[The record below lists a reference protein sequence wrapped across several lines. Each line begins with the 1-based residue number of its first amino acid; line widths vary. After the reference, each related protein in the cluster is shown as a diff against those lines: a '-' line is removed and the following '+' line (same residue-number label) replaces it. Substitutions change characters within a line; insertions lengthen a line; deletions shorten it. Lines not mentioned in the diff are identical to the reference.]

1 MNTLTDLQIYRRTFA
16 VTVLVLAAMAFGV
29 GRLAYM
35 QFVGPPVSASQRQP
49 EAGGLVGNSSAAE
62 PAATLAPGE
71 PTPTPPPDVILPAV
85 RGNIYDCNRYLLA
98 VSTEVYD
105 IAAAPRQLTDTH
117 LLADRLAPLLHRSR
131 SELLDLLSLDPDYV
145 PLAIGVQEE
154 LEARI
159 LSWGFAGV
167 YSEVRPGRVY
177 PHGSL
182 AAHVLGFVNVD
193 GRAAYG
199 LESKYDIE
207 LGGEPGAR
215 STRSDAI
222 GSLSYTYQPPLDG
235 TDLVLTLDRN
245 AQYIVE
251 GALAEAVASNEA
263 MRGVAIVMEPASGA
277 ILAMAVW
284 PSYDPNTREA
294 DNPGVYT
301 NAAISEHYEP
311 GSVFK
316 MFTVAAALD
325 AGVITPETTYY
336 DDGLIVVGGEE
347 IENSDR
353 MPHGETTMHE
363 LLAQSLNV
371 GAAHLS
377 TDLGALKFYEYV
389 RRFGFNEPTALD
401 LAYEIAGQVRFPGDR
416 EWHESDLATNS
427 FGQGLA
433 ASPLQVLCAV
443 SAVANRGTLMRPY
456 VVQRV
461 LRRGV
466 VISETVAY
474 EVRRVISPEAAV
486 DTTEMLVYAVEHGIT
501 PAIVPGYKVA
511 GKSGT
516 SQVPVPGGYDPDQTI
531 ASFAGYVPADD
542 PRFAILVTLHR
553 PQKEH
558 WGARAAAPVFRQI
571 AEGLLQLYAVPP
583 DSVRLSLQ

>member
-1 MNTLTDLQIYRRTFA
+1 MDSLTDLQIYRRTFA

-29 GRLAYM
+29 GRLAYL
-35 QFVGPPVSASQRQP
+35 QFVGPPVSASRRAP
-49 EAGGLVGNSSAAE
+49 EAGGLSGNLTAAE
-62 PAATLAPGE
+62 STATLEPGE
-71 PTPTPPPDVILPAV
+71 PTPTPVPDVILPAV
-85 RGNIYDCNRYLLA
+85 RGNIYDRQGYLLA

-105 IAAAPRQLTDTH
+105 IAAAPRQVTDTH
-117 LLADRLAPLLHRSR
+117 LLADRLAPLLHRPR
-131 SELLDLLSLDPDYV
+131 TELLDLLSLNPDYV

-159 LSWGFAGV
+159 LSWGFSGV
-167 YSEVRPGRVY
+167 YSEERPGRVY

-193 GRAAYG
+193 GQAAYG
-199 LESKYDIE
+199 LESKYDAE
-207 LGGEPGAR
+207 LSGEPGGR
-215 STRSDAI
+215 STRTDAI
-222 GSLSYTYQPPLDG
+222 GSLSYKYQPPLDG
-235 TDLVLTLDRN
+235 TDLILTLDRN
-245 AQYIVE
+245 VQYIVE
-251 GALAEAVASNEA
+251 EALAQAVAANEA
-263 MRGVAIVMEPASGA
+263 KRGVAIVMEPTSGA
-277 ILAMAVW
+277 ILAMASW

-294 DNPGVYT
+294 DDAGIYT
-301 NAAISEHYEP
+301 NVAISEHYEP

-316 MFTVAAALD
+316 IFTVAAALD

-336 DDGLIVVGGEE
+336 DNGLIVVGGEE

-353 MPHGETTMHE
+353 MAHGETTMHE

-377 TDLGALKFYEYV
+377 TSLGALEFYEYV
-389 RRFGFNEPTALD
+389 RRFGFNEPTGVD
-401 LAYEIAGQVRFPGDR
+401 LAYEIGGQVRFPGDR
-416 EWHESDLATNS
+416 EWHESDLATNA

-443 SAVANRGTLMRPY
+443 SAVANRGTLLRPH

-461 LRRGV
+461 VRHGV
-466 VISETVAY
+466 VVTETVKH
-474 EVRRVISPEAAV
+474 EVRQVISSEAAADV
-486 DTTEMLVYAVEHGIT
+486 TEMLVYAVEHGIT
-501 PAIVPGYKVA
+501 PAIVPGYRVA

-531 ASFAGYVPADD
+531 ASFAGFVPADE
-542 PRFAILVTLHR
+542 PRFAILVTLHS

-558 WGARAAAPVFRQI
+558 WGSRAAAPVFRQI
-571 AEGLLQLYAVPP
+571 AEGLLTLYAIPP
-583 DSVRLSLQ
+583 DSMRVSLQ